1 MPPPN
6 VRSTPG
12 ISKLREGLVYAFDHS
27 LGWIPVLGSF
37 FLACDVDKS
46 FEEPGKKDGTGIIN
60 FLALFVVT
68 QGAFLA
74 ASAKDADIAVKV
86 YVLLGIY
93 LTLSL
98 ITISGLVLILRLTT
112 TKGQNILRTFDRVT
126 IVYGRFIL
134 ISTLLITLLLASL
147 AYFGLLPGMK
157 IREQFEKKE
166 IPTLP
171 KYLSEVRAKNWEAS
185 WSLIENDKY
194 HMEKWIAWIDEAMRS
209 KTDLKCIWLE
219 QQGTFGKQFRT
230 IHAELQI
237 DPDYRIVQKVAF
249 LKSSLVR
256 EDGIT
261 DRYRPVFRQLPFNHE
276 GYEELN
282 TFEIANPETQEGLV
296 LILVIGP
303 IKKPAQFPD
312 VLERL
317 KLRVTVTH
325 S

>member
-1 MPPPN
+1 MVPIN

-12 ISKLREGLVYAFDHS
+12 ITKLREGLVYAFDHS
-27 LGWIPVLGSF
+27 LGWIPVIASF
-37 FLACDVDKS
+37 FLAGDVDKRL
-46 FEEPGKKDGTGIIN
+46 EQRGKKDGTGIIN

-74 ASAKDADIAVKV
+74 ASAKEADIAVKV

-98 ITISGLVLILRLTT
+98 IAISGLILVLRLTT
-112 TKGQNILRTFDRVT
+112 TKGRDKVRTFDQVT

-134 ISTLLITLLLASL
+134 ISTFLITLLLASL

-157 IREQFEKKE
+157 IREKFEKKE

-171 KYLSEVRAKNWEAS
+171 KYVSEVRAKNWQSS
-185 WSLIENDKY
+185 WSLAENDRY
-194 HMEKWIAWIDEAMRS
+194 DMEKWISWIDLAMRS
-209 KTDLKCIWLE
+209 KTDLRCIWLE
-219 QQGTFGKQFRT
+219 QQGNFGKQFRT

-249 LKSSLVR
+249 LRSSLVR

-276 GYEELN
+276 GDNELN
-282 TFEIANPETQEGLV
+282 TFEIANPEMEEGLV

-303 IKKPAQFPD
+303 
-312 VLERL
+312 
-317 KLRVTVTH
+317 
-325 S
+325 